1 MGKELGWTSAKKK
14 EELKDAKVFLQCMG
28 SEARSE
34 LKNIPI
40 NFSPVEIQGYTRTFS
55 RFDYNK
61 DGHITVLEMRK
72 ALDEMGESV
81 SEEQLHDLI
90 AEVDLNKNSTIELD
104 EFLQLMSCL
113 KTGAIANSRLATIV
127 KNYEQQIPVDRSGGG
142 V

>member
-1 MGKELGWTSAKKK
+1 
-14 EELKDAKVFLQCMG
+14 MG

-104 EFLQLMSCL
+104 EFLQV
-113 KTGAIANSRLATIV
+113 N
-127 KNYEQQIPVDRSGGG
+127 
-142 V
+142 

>member
-1 MGKELGWTSAKKK
+1 
-14 EELKDAKVFLQCMG
+14 MG

-72 ALDEMGESV
+72 A
-81 SEEQLHDLI
+81 
-90 AEVDLNKNSTIELD
+90 
-104 EFLQLMSCL
+104 
-113 KTGAIANSRLATIV
+113 
-127 KNYEQQIPVDRSGGG
+127 
-142 V
+142 